1 MLRLC
6 SLQLPFT
13 ETENDQWTTIPL
25 RSALYSFFTVPDRR
39 PTRKMKRFHWN
50 PIAPMAVSLHIFYLC
65 YVYILKIEVLYVWTG
80 RNLFIQRSTIM
91 YRWCQIYQP
100 SGLNHH
106 TLHNS
111 STLTSTKICSW
122 WHKRTLSMG
131 VRSKLRRGWGG
142 GWEYTLP
149 CTENIPQCMYTVC

>member
-1 MLRLC
+1 M
-6 SLQLPFT
+6 T
-13 ETENDQWTTIPL
+13 ITIPL
-25 RSALYSFFTVPDRR
+25 SDNSLGRWSALYSFFTVPDRR

-50 PIAPMAVSLHIFYLC
+50 PIAPMAVSLHIFYPC

-100 SGLNHH
+100 SGLNHRA
-106 TLHNS
+106 LHNS

-122 WHKRTLSMG
+122 WHKRTQAWVLEANWEGGEGVHAKFEAMHWKHPSMHVYSVL
-131 VRSKLRRGWGG
+131 VRG
-142 GWEYTLP
+142 P
-149 CTENIPQCMYTVC
+149 